1 MAQSHRRLAE
11 QLRARIAAGEFADKG
26 KLPTEDQLIEEYG
39 ATRYAV
45 RNAIALLA
53 EAGDVFPVRGSGVF
67 VREDRGDGDYLSIGT
82 TRGISGEYPGRK
94 VSSVVYELS
103 LLRADETLSGRMHCQ
118 EGDQVWKVVRLR
130 LVDDEPLAYE
140 TAWYLKEFVPFI
152 NEQIAEGSLFSY
164 ARNDLGLYFG
174 YVDKVIRAGELNAVE
189 AKALGLKKGQP
200 ALYLDDDSFLTN
212 GRLFNSSHIAYH
224 YRNAR
229 FFTMTSMK

>member
-1 MAQSHRRLAE
+1 MARDYRKLAQ
-11 QLRARIAAGEFADKG
+11 QLRDRIASGEFAQGG
-26 KLPTEDQLIEEYG
+26 KLPTEDQLIEEYKT
-39 ATRYAV
+39 TRYGV

-67 VREDRGDGDYLSIGT
+67 VREDRGEGDYLSIGT

-94 VSSVVYELS
+94 VTSVVYELS
-103 LLRADETLSGRMHCQ
+103 LLRADETLAKRLRCS
-118 EGDQVWKVVRLR
+118 EGDQAWKVVRLR
-130 LVDDEPLAYE
+130 LVDGEPLAYE

-152 NEQIAEGSLFSY
+152 NEQIAEGSLFGY
-164 ARNDLGLYFG
+164 ARNDLGLNFG

-189 AKALGLKKGQP
+189 AKALGLEAGQP

>member
-11 QLRARIAAGEFADKG
+11 QLRSRIAAGEFADKG

-67 VREDRGDGDYLSIGT
+67 VREDRGEGDYLSIGT

-103 LLRADETLSGRMHCQ
+103 LLRADEALSGRMHCQ

-152 NEQIAEGSLFSY
+152 NEQIAEGSLFGY
-164 ARNDLGLYFG
+164 ARNDLGLNFG
-174 YVDKVIRAGELNAVE
+174 YVDKVIRAGELNAIE

>member
-1 MAQSHRRLAE
+1 MAQNHRRLAE
-11 QLRARIAAGEFADKG
+11 QLRARIATGEFADKG

-53 EAGDVFPVRGSGVF
+53 EAGDVFPVQGSGVF

-130 LVDDEPLAYE
+130 LVDDKPLAYE

-152 NEQIAEGSLFSY
+152 NEQIAEGSLFGY
-164 ARNDLGLYFG
+164 ARHDLGLNFG
-174 YVDKVIRAGELNAVE
+174 YVDKVIRAGELSAVE
-189 AKALGLKKGQP
+189 AKALGLKEGQP

-224 YRNAR
+224 YQNAR